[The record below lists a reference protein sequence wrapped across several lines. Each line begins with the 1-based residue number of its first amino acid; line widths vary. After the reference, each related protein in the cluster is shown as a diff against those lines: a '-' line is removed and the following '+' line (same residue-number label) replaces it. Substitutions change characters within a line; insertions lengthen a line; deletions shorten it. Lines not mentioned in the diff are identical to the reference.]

1 MLKYAYQLGVQ
12 IALEEA
18 GLTKEAASKAG
29 LLRRM
34 WQAAT
39 KTPARK
45 ALLGAGALGA
55 GGLGTALALS
65 GKEEPSTLQR
75 VGDVAKGLATPEV
88 MMGLTS
94 ALAQSQGLGG
104 GLGLTPG
111 QQFPPAPAEQA
122 MYAEQPV
129 YPEEAYY
136 MQ

>member
-1 MLKYAYQLGVQ
+1 MLKLAYQIGVQ

-18 GLTKEAASKAG
+18 GLTKEAAGKAG
-29 LLRRM
+29 LLRRA
-34 WQAAT
+34 WQAMT
-39 KTPARK
+39 KTPGRK
-45 ALLGAGALGA
+45 ALTAGGALGLGGLGAG
-55 GGLGTALALS
+55 LALS

-75 VGDVAKGLATPEV
+75 VGDVARGLATPEV

-104 GLGLTPG
+104 GLGLTGG
-111 QQFPPAPAEQA
+111 QQFPPAPAEQT